1 MTAMMRV
8 TPRASARRVI
18 AAIGALVLVAT
29 SAGPVLAG
37 NPDPGHADLFQ
48 HDPGDARITLDWHV
62 GSTAYP
68 AWFQANVR
76 NELEVYWSDATANN
90 SNVPRFDDGNDASG
104 GGTIVYTSQASSPC
118 TGSTL
123 WIGCNPT
130 GGTRSFTIY
139 VRAFPSPSAPTWLW
153 YHRDNTCSD
162 LYDGSPNPNDGYP
175 TSVCFS
181 VLRVVAHESTH
192 LTLLRTHYDAGAD
205 DETFMQSMTP
215 TPNSSPD
222 NWNRKSFLPCDAAA
236 AQLEYGPA
244 DAAGKYADCFAST
257 PGDGVKGLNTTLSVT
272 SGTSY
277 TRCVDTIASVS
288 GRLALANSASYE
300 DMRNWPLSGRVVRID
315 RKPAASSTWTIGVF
329 TSTASRA
336 GGANWS
342 KAITS
347 GVSGM
352 YDYRATWFTSS
363 GEPALNSSNTVT
375 WTITWTIA
383 GCPV

>member
-1 MTAMMRV
+1 MTPAIRI
-8 TPRASARRVI
+8 TPPASVRRLT
-18 AAIGALVLVAT
+18 AAVGALVLLAT
-29 SAGPVLAG
+29 TAAPVLAG
-37 NPDPGHADLFQ
+37 DPDPGHADLFQ
-48 HDPGDARITLDWHV
+48 HDPGDARIALDWHV
-62 GSTAYP
+62 ASTAYP
-68 AWFQANVR
+68 TWFQTNVR
-76 NELEVYWSDATANN
+76 YELEVYWSDAAANN
-90 SNVPRFDDGNDASG
+90 SNVPRFDDGNDSSG

-118 TGSTL
+118 TGSTI
-123 WIGCNPT
+123 WIGCNPA
-130 GGTRSFTIY
+130 GGTRSFAIY
-139 VRAFPSPSAPTWLW
+139 VRSFPSPSAPTWLW
-153 YHRDNTCSD
+153 YHRDNTCAD

-181 VLRVVAHESTH
+181 ILRVVAHESTH
-192 LTLLRTHYDAGAD
+192 VTLLRAHYDAGAD

-315 RKPAASSTWTIGVF
+315 RKPAASSTWTTGAL
-329 TSTASRA
+329 TSTASPA
-336 GGANWS
+336 GGANWA

-347 GVSGM
+347 SVSGV

-363 GEPALNSSNTVT
+363 GEPALNTSNVVT